1 MVDYYSILLRAV
13 TAPGAGD
20 ARWRRGIYERSRQML
35 ATRMRGLRP
44 QPPLSEIAA
53 EEAKLEAAIERI
65 ESELSWTDRAA
76 TPPDEQFDDITDTP
90 FASESAPLAE
100 SRFGKITWIAAAVVI
115 AALGAGGYVV
125 LS

>member
-20 ARWRRGIYERSRQML
+20 ARWRHGIYERSRQML

-44 QPPLSEIAA
+44 QPPLAEIAT
-53 EEAKLEAAIERI
+53 EEARLEAAIERI

-76 TPPDEQFDDITDTP
+76 ALPEEQMEDGVEPP
-90 FASESAPLAE
+90 FASDDAPLA
-100 SRFGKITWIAAAVVI
+100 SG
-115 AALGAGGYVV
+115 LGAEWLGSR
-125 LS
+125 LPS